1 MKQAGG
7 GRTLGRVKERE
18 VASLVERR
26 VIRRGP
32 LTTVLLVLV
41 LTISAGAT
49 MAAVAGGRR
58 ASTSYDRFIA
68 WSDGAQVIVGGNGPD
83 TSDEADA
90 NLTLLA
96 SLPQVEHST
105 RSMFLGDDVAID
117 GEVLPF
123 HAIMPV
129 AFDPDDPATGR
140 FKVLAGR
147 RPDPDVVSDAVIG
160 FDTAERLDL
169 HVGDQLEVRFNQWDD
184 RPEFVA
190 GVEPVT
196 IVGIIAQPGAFPSVT
211 GQPTAMLGVMP
222 AFLRA
227 HEDRIDWTNGNLA
240 LKLRDPSQAG
250 IDDYREAVAASGVPV
265 DFVPSILDDA
275 VGVRKLLR
283 VEAGVLW
290 LMAVVIGGAAVV
302 VVMQFFRREAAAAA
316 ADFQVL
322 GFLGMTRSTIVAG
335 GAVHGVRVG
344 AMGAVGATIAAIALS
359 PLLPRG
365 VARKADPDLGF
376 HADLVV
382 LGVGIAV
389 VLIVAVASGAVAAL
403 LASRS
408 TSNNEVRTSKAASIA
423 THLPPAPAAG
433 VRLAFVSTT
442 SGPARSLRIGL
453 LGLGAILATV
463 VAVVSLQASF
473 DEVLDEPALSGS
485 TWDLTAAFDET
496 EDANAAAALIAAEP
510 AVDDYTRGGWWAIEV
525 NGKRVYAAFL
535 EPSTDVQVAVDRGRA
550 PIGPDEIALGP
561 VELEAL
567 GVSIGDTVEVAVPEF
582 YGATYTDTVM
592 ATVTGRAIV
601 AAPIYESLR
610 PGEGGAV
617 TAGLMR
623 RIIGD
628 DMPVNGFLIAFD
640 DGASLQETSVAVT
653 DRISPN
659 FWFTRADRAGVR
671 SLRNVRQLPVVLVA
685 LLGVMAAAALVHRL
699 VTSSR
704 SMRRDLAVLRSM
716 GFTDSQ
722 FVQSGG
728 SQGAAVSAL
737 ALVGAVPAGLIC
749 ATVVWRLIAEYLV
762 VVPRPI
768 IPTGVVVAIIA
779 ATLVLGAAVGILL
792 ALRASRI
799 RASALLR
806 VE

>member
-1 MKQAGG
+1 MRWGETS
-7 GRTLGRVKERE
+7 R
-18 VASLVERR
+18 LVERR
-26 VIRRGP
+26 VIVRGP

-49 MAAVAGGRR
+49 MAAVAGARR
-58 ASTSYDRFIA
+58 ASTSYDRFIG
-68 WSDGAQVIVGGNGPD
+68 WSDGAQVIVPGSGPN
-83 TSDEADA
+83 TSEEADA

-105 RSMFLGDDVAID
+105 RSLFLGDEVAMD

-123 HAIMPV
+123 GTIMPV
-129 AFDPDDPATGR
+129 AFDPEDPAIGR
-140 FKVLAGR
+140 IKLLEGR

-169 HVGDQLEVRFNQWDD
+169 DLGDQLEVRFNAWDD
-184 RPEFVA
+184 RPEFIA

-211 GQPTAMLGVMP
+211 GQPTAVVGVMP

-227 HEDRIDWTNGNLA
+227 HEDRIDWTNGDLRV
-240 LKLRDPSQAG
+240 KLRDPSQAG
-250 IDDYREAVAASGVPV
+250 IDAYREAVAASGVPIE
-265 DFVPSILDDA
+265 FVASILDDA
-275 VGVRKLLR
+275 VGVRKLIR

-302 VVMQFFRREAAAAA
+302 VVMQFFRREAADAAGEL
-316 ADFQVL
+316 QVL
-322 GFLGMTRSTIVAG
+322 RSLGMTRSTIAAS
-335 GAVHGVRVG
+335 GALHGARVG
-344 AMGAVGATIAAIALS
+344 AMGAVGAAGVAIALS

-382 LGVGIAV
+382 LGVGIGV
-389 VLIVAVASGAVAAL
+389 VLVVSIAAGAVAAL
-403 LASRS
+403 LATRS
-408 TSNNEVRTSKAASIA
+408 AADHAGRTSKLVSIT

-433 VRLAFVSTT
+433 VRLAFVPTAG
-442 SGPARSLRIGL
+442 GPGRSLRVGL
-453 LGLGAILATV
+453 LGLGAILATL

-473 DEVLDEPALSGS
+473 DRVLDDPALSGS
-485 TWDLTAAFDET
+485 TWDLTAVYDAS
-496 EDANAAAALIAAEP
+496 EDATSVAPLIGADP
-510 AVDDYTRGGWWAIEV
+510 AVADYTRGGWWPIQV
-525 NGKRVYAAFL
+525 NGKRVYSL
-535 EPSTDVQVAVDRGRA
+535 YVEPSSDVNVAVDRGRA
-550 PIGPDEIALGP
+550 PLGPDEIALGP

-567 GVSIGDTVEVAVPEF
+567 GVAIGDTVEVAVPEF
-582 YGATYTDTVM
+582 NGATYSDTVS

-601 AAPIYESLR
+601 AAPIYESLP

-623 RIIGD
+623 RIVGD
-628 DMPVNGFLIAFD
+628 DVPVNTFFIALD
-640 DGASLQETSVAVT
+640 AGDSLEDGSVALT
-653 DRISPN
+653 DRIAPN

-671 SLRNVRQLPVVLVA
+671 SLRNVRQLPIVLVV

-704 SMRRDLAVLRSM
+704 SLRRELAVLRSI

-728 SQGAAVSAL
+728 AQGAAVSAL
-737 ALVGAVPAGLIC
+737 ALIGAVPAGLVC
-749 ATVVWRLIAEYLV
+749 AAVVWRLIAEYLV
-762 VVPRPI
+762 VVPQPV
-768 IPTGVVVAIIA
+768 IPSGVVIVVIA
-779 ATLVLGAAVGILL
+779 ATLALGTAVGTVF
-792 ALRASRI
+792 ALRARRTRVHSV
-799 RASALLR
+799 LR
-806 VE
+806 GE